1 MYEQIYYKYFNEK
14 ILPVIGKMEKERVST
29 VCKVV
34 ICAIF
39 FVAIGFALAGLFIYS
54 IFNKLIPPLL
64 LPVILFATYCFILK
78 GITSVI
84 VAGKEYQNKLV
95 KDVLPLFLEPV
106 ANFKNWPANRD
117 TETII
122 DAGILHNFESREDA
136 ASYFGI
142 HKGVNITVSNTSLT
156 APVNRTLFKGTL
168 IQIELPFN
176 IQNHIIMLSKNE
188 GVYTRYRQINLHNR
202 DMNEYVYVFARNT
215 NDLDY
220 ISEKFWEAV
229 KKLGTAYI
237 AKGLALSFRGNTIL
251 IALRQKKPM
260 QFGFLFRTLLKPE
273 NYDDLIARFTAI
285 FELIDSCFIE

>member
-34 ICAIF
+34 ICTIF

-220 ISEKFWEAV
+220 ISEKFWESV
-229 KKLGTAYI
+229 KKLDTAYI